1 MSHLPILAIIVPLI
15 GGILIALTG
24 VIRPHVRAIVAIVVA
39 GLHGTTLLLLVVRV
53 FNNGPLEYAPGG
65 WLPPVGIQ
73 LTVDAFSAFFLLL
86 LAVGHPAAVLF
97 RLATDGRSG
106 WEDKSATLGAWYFA
120 ALAGI
125 VVTADL
131 FNLFVFVELATVTT
145 LGLIAR
151 KGRENSTVAGFVYL
165 MLASLSGVLLL
176 ASILL
181 IYLTT
186 GTVTSVLVAQRIATI
201 PPHIHAII
209 TGGMLISFGIKF
221 GMVPLHLWQPR
232 AYLGAGSTV
241 SAVFSAFG
249 MKIYLYALIRLLWLP
264 LQAPELLPRVFNLLL
279 VAGMVNIVVG
289 HLAALLERNLI
300 RMLAFS
306 SVAHVGYILLGVAAA
321 GRAGALG
328 SVALVATLF
337 HIAMHALAKATLL
350 WSGRLFIAVRRSSL
364 IASLQGVGTTSV
376 PALLAFS
383 LGALSIVGIPPTGGF
398 ASKWYIALANS
409 LPAVITI
416 AAGTVIS
423 LVYYARCFGVLSGA
437 EPVETSTTVHAPGTT
452 PASATAATS
461 AAAATPL
468 TFAPAPTPQSN
479 HGRRFRPAV
488 VLVLLLGLA
497 SMGAGPAEQLIR
509 RVLHTAAATLI
520 SAGATL

>member
-24 VIRPHVRAIVAIVVA
+24 LIRPAVRAIVAVGVA
-39 GLHGTTLLLLVVRV
+39 GLHGVLLLLLVVRV
-53 FNNGPLEYAPGG
+53 FTDGPLEYFPGG
-65 WLPPVGIQ
+65 WLPPVGIH

-125 VVTADL
+125 TVTADL

-165 MLASLSGVLLL
+165 VLASLSGVLLL
-176 ASILL
+176 VSILL

-186 GTVTSVLVAQRIATI
+186 GTVTSVLVAQRVATV

-209 TGGMLISFGIKF
+209 TGCMLISFGIKF

-241 SAVFSAFG
+241 SAIFSAFG

-264 LQAPELLPRVFNLLL
+264 LHAPELLPRVFDLLL
-279 VAGMVNIVVG
+279 VAGMVNILVG
-289 HLAALLERNLI
+289 HLAALSERNLI

-306 SVAHVGYILLGVAAA
+306 SVAHVGYILLGVAAG
-321 GRAGALG
+321 GRAGTLG
-328 SVALVATLF
+328 TAALVATLF
-337 HIAMHALAKATLL
+337 HIAMHSLAKATLL
-350 WSGRLFIAVRRSSL
+350 WSGRLFIAV
-364 IASLQGVGTTSV
+364 
-376 PALLAFS
+376 
-383 LGALSIVGIPPTGGF
+383 
-398 ASKWYIALANS
+398 
-409 LPAVITI
+409 
-416 AAGTVIS
+416 
-423 LVYYARCFGVLSGA
+423 
-437 EPVETSTTVHAPGTT
+437 
-452 PASATAATS
+452 
-461 AAAATPL
+461 
-468 TFAPAPTPQSN
+468 
-479 HGRRFRPAV
+479 
-488 VLVLLLGLA
+488 
-497 SMGAGPAEQLIR
+497 
-509 RVLHTAAATLI
+509 
-520 SAGATL
+520 